1 MIKNIEINNQKD
13 LNKFYKRLFIYRS
26 FLYKKV
32 TFTVKKDKYNITDII
47 NALNIKKRKQR
58 LEFIYD
64 TCCKEIDDFYDHKDI
79 CHFKNNKCLVQQQLG
94 NGNINGCCRLCP
106 FQSEKGCQTKNLTC
120 KLFTCS
126 EVQKRCPVIKFED
139 LNLLKVLTRRQR
151 HIIRSSYFS
160 KRESVLFDLYIG
172 SILLWTIRIVIR
184 WLYGFYYVKKHIY
197 KHWKTKLKKRCHRI
211 IIL

>member
-79 CHFKNNKCLVQQQLG
+79 CHFKNNKCLVQEHLG
-94 NGNINGCCRLCP
+94 NGNINGCCRLCL
-106 FQSEKGCQTKNLTC
+106 FQSAKGCQTRNLTC

-126 EVQKRCPVIKFED
+126 EVKKRCPVIKFED

-151 HIIRSSYFS
+151 HMISSSYFS
-160 KRESVLFDLYIG
+160 NENQ
-172 SILLWTIRIVIR
+172 
-184 WLYGFYYVKKHIY
+184 FYLISTLVVFFFGQSE
-197 KHWKTKLKKRCHRI
+197 L
-211 IIL
+211 